1 MIDLILLNK
10 TGTNLSLYGNLLL
23 FLGLLN
29 MKPLT

>member
-10 TGTNLSLYGNLLL
+10 TGTNLSLYENLLL
-23 FLGLLN
+23 FLELLN